1 MQWSARP
8 SHCYPQGMTGL
19 HLFVT
24 GPLPLRH
31 RLTPALLLLA
41 ALLPTSLSADQ
52 IRRIEHPDGRIEYTN
67 VPDSARDVRQGGKAE
82 TIYKYRHP
90 NGTLAFSDEKPAH
103 IQDYE
108 VLKFDCYACRLDST
122 IDWHRT
128 PLNLTAY
135 GQQIRMAAQRYH
147 VDPALV
153 RAVIHAES
161 AFQADARSSKGAQ
174 GLMQLMPQ
182 TAQDLGVGD
191 AFDEEQNILAG
202 VRYLAGLL
210 ERFNGD
216 ERLATAAYNAG
227 PGAVDRYSGIPP
239 YAETRAY
246 VERVAILRQRY
257 AKAD

>member
-1 MQWSARP
+1 
-8 SHCYPQGMTGL
+8 MTGSTQL
-19 HLFVT
+19 IQLQ
-24 GPLPLRH
+24 
-31 RLTPALLLLA
+31 RLAPVVVLL
-41 ALLPTSLSADQ
+41 TSLMPGLASADE
-52 IRRIEHPDGRIEYTN
+52 IRRIVHPDGRVEYTN
-67 VPDSARDVRQGGKAE
+67 IPAAQRDIRHGGKAE

-90 NGTLAFSDEKPAH
+90 NGTLAFSDEKPSH
-103 IQDYE
+103 LSNYE
-108 VLKFDCYACRLDST
+108 VLKFDCFACKVNSPV
-122 IDWHRT
+122 DWQRT

-135 GQQIRMAAQRYH
+135 SDSIREAASRYE

-161 AFQADARSSKGAQ
+161 AFRPDARSSKGAM

-182 TAQDLGVGD
+182 TARELGVRD
-191 AFDEEQNILAG
+191 AMDEQQNIQGG
-202 VRYLAGLL
+202 VRYLASLL
-210 ERFNGD
+210 ERFKGD

-227 PGAVDRYSGIPP
+227 PSAVDRYSGIPP